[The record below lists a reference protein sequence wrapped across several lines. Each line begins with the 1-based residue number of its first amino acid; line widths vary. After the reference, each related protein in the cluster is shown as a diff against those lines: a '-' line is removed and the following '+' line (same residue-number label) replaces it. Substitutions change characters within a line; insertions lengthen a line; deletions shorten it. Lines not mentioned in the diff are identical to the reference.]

1 MSRVCVLL
9 GSRLPVWQSVSRV
22 CRPCGHGTFGVEA
35 STLAQGVSV
44 LHVLSPTAPE
54 ERDKQ
59 HALEDGDHL

>member
-1 MSRVCVLL
+1 MCF
-9 GSRLPVWQSVSRV
+9 W
-22 CRPCGHGTFGVEA
+22 
-35 STLAQGVSV
+35 TLQEEYAGYDFENR